1 MDQIFKCKKNV
12 LKENMNECFKNPE
25 VRKTF
30 ASMAH
35 ILEGREEANG

>member
-1 MDQIFKCKKNV
+1 MLKKIKSNV
-12 LKENMNECFKNPE
+12 LKENMNECFKNSK

-35 ILEGREEANG
+35 ILEGMEETNG